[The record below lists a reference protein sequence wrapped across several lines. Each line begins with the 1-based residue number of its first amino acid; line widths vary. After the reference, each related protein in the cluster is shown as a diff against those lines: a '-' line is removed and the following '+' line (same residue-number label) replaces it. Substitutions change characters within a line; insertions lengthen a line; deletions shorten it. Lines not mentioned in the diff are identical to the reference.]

1 MMKQRW
7 RKVGLALIFLAGQ
20 PAQTILAANPSI
32 VAEQEEWTLAT
43 VPKLSVIGVSGNT
56 HTVEIDTNNPSGT
69 EMKIEKSGDPDFS
82 VFDIVEDWTPHNDG
96 DTFSLDLQDAETVY
110 VRIKARNGKGLET
123 LYSEPLTLIQAP
135 AMPTLASQDST
146 DRSITLVVNP
156 VQGAHVYKVKRS
168 DWDEA
173 KVFTDTTFTD
183 DTVSPGR
190 PYTYEFWAENSV
202 MSNKNTITIWTKPA
216 PPILKVQN
224 VTATSITLKVDLNG
238 NPDDVLIEAKRDG
251 GNPVVNGTLIE
262 ETGLKENTEY
272 TYEARVESS
281 NHEYSE
287 WVSKTLRTGRM
298 PVTSD
303 PDQEFDKA
311 AEDIFSEVVYQ
322 VDANDKGAWVDVS
335 VTNTRGMDVHGTVNG
350 VTQLLSATP
359 VRYGDLEWNKEYF
372 LTVVV
377 SDGTRRKEKQYLI
390 KTPEKG
396 ASEEEAFRKEAAQLV
411 QSINLVADGQLN
423 SGKAWIDVEV
433 PQTDFAVTANIE
445 GVSQEITKKARFENL
460 EDNTVYVVSFEVRN
474 GKYSYRGQREI
485 TTPNRTAPEVVKISK
500 SGGHLQ
506 IEVLTH
512 SELKN

>member
-1 MMKQRW
+1 MKQRW
-7 RKVGLALIFLAGQ
+7 RKVGLALVFLAGQ
-20 PAQTILAANPSI
+20 PAHTIFAANPSV

-43 VPKLSVIGVSGNT
+43 VPKLSVAGVSGNT
-56 HTVEIDTNNPSGT
+56 HTVQIDTNNPSGT
-69 EMKIEKSGDPDFS
+69 EMKMEKSGSPDFS
-82 VFDIVEDWTPHNDG
+82 VFDVVQDWTPHNDG
-96 DTFSLDLQDAETVY
+96 DTFTLDLQDAETVY
-110 VRIKARNGKGLET
+110 IRIKARNGKGLET
-123 LYSEPLTLIQAP
+123 VYSEPLTLIQAP

-202 MSNKNTITIWTKPA
+202 MSNKNMITIWTKPA

-238 NPDDVLIEAKRDG
+238 NPDDVLIEAKREG

-262 ETGLKENTEY
+262 EAGLKENTEY

-287 WVSKTLRTGRM
+287 WVSETFRTGM
-298 PVTSD
+298 IPVTSD

-322 VDANDKGAWVDVS
+322 VDADDTGAWVDVI
-335 VTNTRGMDVHGTVNG
+335 VKNTRGMDVQGTVNG
-350 VTQLLSATP
+350 VTQSFGDES
-359 VRYGDLEWNKEYF
+359 VRFGDLEWNQDYV
-372 LTVVV
+372 LTIVV
-377 SDGTRRKEKQYLI
+377 SDGTRKRERQITI
-390 KTPEKG
+390 KTPEKRT
-396 ASEEEAFRKEAAQLV
+396 SEEETFRKEAAQII
-411 QSINLVADGQLN
+411 QSINLVADGQIN

-433 PQTDFAVTANIE
+433 PQSKYAVVATIE

-460 EDNTVYVVSFEVRN
+460 NDKTAYVVCFEVRN
-474 GKYSYRGQREI
+474 GKYSYRAQREI
-485 TTPNRTAPEVVKISK
+485 TTPNRTAPEVVNISK

>member
-1 MMKQRW
+1 MQQSWKT
-7 RKVGLALIFLAGQ
+7 VGLALVILTGQ
-20 PAQTILAANPSI
+20 PVQVMVAANPSA
-32 VAEQEEWTLAT
+32 VSEHEEWTLAT
-43 VPKLSVIGVSGNT
+43 VPTLSVTGVSGNT
-56 HTVEIDTNNPSGT
+56 HTVQIETNNPLGT

-82 VFDIVEDWTPHNDG
+82 VFDVVQDWTPHNDR
-96 DTFSLDLQDAETVY
+96 DTFTLDLQDAETVY
-110 VRIKARNGKGLET
+110 VRIKARNGKGIET
-123 LYSEPLTLIQAP
+123 LYSETLTLIQAP
-135 AMPTLASQDST
+135 AMPTLASQEST
-146 DRSITLVVNP
+146 DRKVTLIVNP

-168 DWDEA
+168 DWDEP
-173 KVFTDTTFTD
+173 KVFTDLTFTD
-183 DTVSPGR
+183 DTVLPGR

-224 VTATSITLKVDLNG
+224 VTATSITLKVNLNR
-238 NPDDVLIEAKRDG
+238 NPDDVLIEAKREG

-272 TYEARVESS
+272 TYEVRVESS

-287 WVSKTLRTGRM
+287 WVSKTFRTGTM

-322 VDANDKGAWVDVS
+322 VDADDKGAWVDVS
-335 VTNTRGMDVHGTVNG
+335 VTNTRGMDVRGTING

-359 VRYGDLEWNKEYF
+359 VRYGDLEWNKEYL

-377 SDGTRRKEKQYLI
+377 SDGTRMREKQYPI

-396 ASEEEAFRKEAAQLV
+396 TTEEEAFRKEAAQFI

-433 PQTDFAVTANIE
+433 PQTNFAVTATIE
-445 GVSQEITKKARFENL
+445 GFSQEITKKARFENL
-460 EDNTVYVVSFEVRN
+460 DDNTVYVVSFEVRN
-474 GKYSYRGQREI
+474 GKYSYRAQREI
-485 TTPNRTAPEVVKISK
+485 TTPNRTAPEVVNISK
-500 SGGHLQ
+500 SGNHLQ